1 MSRRR
6 TGIGKAPSLPFL
18 EAVDAHPRERA
29 VAHMAASLLLEY
41 PTQELRDRH
50 ALLRDAT
57 GILSDPVAAAFARY
71 LDAADAL
78 DLDAQQAHYVETFD
92 LRRRCALY
100 LTYYAAGDTRRRGM
114 ALVTFVEAYRA
125 CGWVPRDDELPDY
138 LPTVLELSSR
148 EQSHEQSAVA
158 DTLLGSHRAGIELLR
173 SALHHVQTPYAEV
186 LDAVCLTLPAVDEAT
201 AARFAELVSSGP
213 PSETVGLSAPLLPF
227 PTVRS
232 EVPA

>member
-1 MSRRR
+1 VSRRPG
-6 TGIGKAPSLPFL
+6 TGRAPSLPFL
-18 EAVDAHPRERA
+18 DPVVAHPRERV
-29 VAHMAASLLLEY
+29 VAHMAASLLLDY

-50 ALLRDAT
+50 GLLRDST
-57 GILSDPVAAAFARY
+57 RILSGPVAAAFARF

-92 LRRRCALY
+92 QRRRCALY
-100 LTYYAAGDTRRRGM
+100 LSYYAAGDTRRRGM

-125 CGWVPRDDELPDY
+125 CGWVPRDDELPDH
-138 LPTVLELSSR
+138 LPTVLELSAR
-148 EQSHEQSAVA
+148 DPGPVA
-158 DTLLGSHRAGIELLR
+158 DTLLGTHRAGIELLR
-173 SALHHVQTPYAEV
+173 SALHHVGSPYAHV
-186 LDAVCLTLPAVDEAT
+186 VDAVCLTLPEIDEAT
-201 AARFAELVSSGP
+201 AARFADLVASGP

>member
-6 TGIGKAPSLPFL
+6 AGIGKPPSLPFL
-18 EAVDAHPRERA
+18 EPVDAHPRERA

-57 GILSDPVAAAFARY
+57 GILSDPVAAAFTRY

-125 CGWVPRDDELPDY
+125 CGWVPRDDELPDH

-148 EQSHEQSAVA
+148 DPGPVA

-173 SALHHVQTPYAEV
+173 SALHHVETPYAHV

-201 AARFAELVSSGP
+201 AARFEELVSSGP
-213 PSETVGLSAPLLPF
+213 PTETVGLSAPLLPF